1 MKFKHVCLIFVVM
14 LFISMTGVVSA
25 ANETDDNL
33 GKEIFNKEEVAKEA
47 LVVWGAVNES
57 GNIGTKLIAAS
68 VLIWIVTI
76 LAMAFIGAMY
86 LYTGDKDGNENK
98 TNKGTRL
105 LKVTVL
111 ALVAPIV
118 IIALLI
124 MAIGLIL

>member
-98 TNKGTRL
+98 TNKGTKL

-124 MAIGLIL
+124 MAVGLVL